1 MSQNISTHSDL
12 TNEEKFIYNSYLIA
26 NRKSKNKPFKLR
38 KDFTDVSD
46 EHYILL
52 KKLGAFFE
60 HNQTISVNDFF
71 WAPYEVY
78 SKDEYFDLHFYTTR
92 KAIVAY
98 TQFMRKKET
107 QDADSEGCID
117 DCKRGLKHIYTECV
131 INALTLAQYRESSL
145 PIPKFLVDLKSHQIN
160 FYILHGLDVEKQIKQ
175 IQPELL
181 DFYCKDFYNLYYST
195 RTKFITSTRL
205 KNVIRDGLKIIEKKL
220 LIYTKPNT

>member
-46 EHYILL
+46 EHYIIL

-60 HNQTISVNDFF
+60 HNQTISVNNFF

-92 KAIVAY
+92 KSIIAY

-107 QDADSEGCID
+107 QDADSESCID
-117 DCKRGLKHIYTECV
+117 DCKRGLKYIYNECV
-131 INALTLAQYRESSL
+131 ARNITLTQYKELSL
-145 PIPKFLVDLKSHQIN
+145 PIPKFLVDLKAHQIN

-181 DFYCKDFYNLYYST
+181 DFYCKDFYNLYYNT
-195 RTKFITSTRL
+195 RTKFTTSTRL

-220 LIYTKPNT
+220 LIFTKPNP